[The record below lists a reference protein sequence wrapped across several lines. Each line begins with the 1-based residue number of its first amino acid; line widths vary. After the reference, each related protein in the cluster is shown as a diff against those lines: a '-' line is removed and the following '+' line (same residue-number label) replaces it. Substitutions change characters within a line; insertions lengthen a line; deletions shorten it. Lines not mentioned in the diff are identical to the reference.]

1 LALDFKLTALT
12 WSNGKQGN
20 DCSSGPKLNR
30 RHLLKL
36 GVASMVA
43 PWLDKNGNHNQS
55 HHAECRTVELSHC
68 RTSITSKES

>member
-20 DCSSGPKLNR
+20 DCSSRPKLNR

-55 HHAECRTVELSHC
+55 PMPNVELSNC